1 MRKFKFNLEAV
12 LTIRQKELE
21 DERINLAS
29 ITNVY
34 NKQKEVLEEMKYTL
48 AKIEQDSENSL
59 QLMDFNISLIS
70 SYSSFYQKVSN
81 DIKVQEQIIEKTYQD
96 VLKQQETTKTA
107 YIKVKSLE
115 NLKEKQKAQ
124 YLKELQLEE
133 IKELDDIVNSKRL
146 SA

>member
-48 AKIEQDSENSL
+48 AKIEQDSEKSL
-59 QLMDFNISLIS
+59 QLMDFNVSLIS

-96 VLKQQETTKTA
+96 VLKQQDITKAA
-107 YIKVKSLE
+107 YVKVKSLE
-115 NLKEKQKAQ
+115 NLKEKQKEQ

-133 IKELDDIVNSKRL
+133 VKELDDIVNSKRL